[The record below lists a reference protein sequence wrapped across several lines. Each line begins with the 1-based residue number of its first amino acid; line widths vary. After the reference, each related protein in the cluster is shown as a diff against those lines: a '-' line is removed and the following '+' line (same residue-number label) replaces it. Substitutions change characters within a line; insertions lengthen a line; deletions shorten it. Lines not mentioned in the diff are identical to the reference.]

1 MLSVAQRRIG
11 LGCALLL
18 AIAMT
23 VVGDDKSIQ
32 VETPKP
38 PPQMPGEPAYIKAAP
53 GEPASVEAAGEPA
66 RIDAAPERPARIE
79 VAKLARVPPAAEGVD
94 VFAAKSW
101 SKPTV
106 VRTAV
111 APPPSQPVA
120 PPMPFQY
127 VGRIEGRE
135 GPTVLLS
142 RGEESFSVQAG
153 EPIDADYRLESVT
166 EERLTIVYLP
176 LHERQTLDPEPK

>member
-1 MLSVAQRRIG
+1 MMLSVAQRRIA

-38 PPQMPGEPAYIKAAP
+38 PPRMGD
-53 GEPASVEAAGEPA
+53 EPASVEAAGESA

-166 EERLTIVYLP
+166 EERLTIVYRP
-176 LHERQTLDPEPK
+176 LNERQTLDPEPK